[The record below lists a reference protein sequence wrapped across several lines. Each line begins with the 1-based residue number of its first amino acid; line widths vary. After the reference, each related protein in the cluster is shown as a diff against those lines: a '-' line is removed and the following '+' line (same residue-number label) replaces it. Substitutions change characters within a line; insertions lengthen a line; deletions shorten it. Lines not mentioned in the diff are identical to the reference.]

1 MTSLATS
8 PDANPGPPAPDDSQA
23 VLAASG
29 IGKRFGGVHALDDV
43 SISVARGEVCGLI
56 GPNGAGKTTLFDLL
70 SGVQP
75 VTTGRVIYQGVD
87 ITRKPATWR
96 ARHGLRR
103 TFQKQQPFAHLTVE
117 DNLMVAVEW
126 RGGGGGVVADL
137 VQFPLRKHRE
147 RARREAAREALRIFG
162 LEGLGK
168 ERAGRLTIGQVRLLE
183 LARAF
188 VDEPNV
194 VLLDEP
200 TSGLAE
206 TEIEYL
212 AAAFERIRNE
222 RSCAVLL
229 VEHDM
234 AFVMRECSRVVV
246 LNLGRRLAE
255 GTPDEIRNHPEV
267 AAAYLGSSTADSTGG
282 EPAAATGAKPDAEQ
296 GTDTSR
302 GSSTA

>member
-1 MTSLATS
+1 MTTAAVSGDTTAPEPLPGAS
-8 PDANPGPPAPDDSQA
+8 DVVLEANG
-23 VLAASG
+23 L
-29 IGKRFGGVHALDDV
+29 GKRFGGVTALDDV
-43 SISVARGEVCGLI
+43 NIGVRPGEVCGLI

-75 VTTGRVIYQGVD
+75 VSTGRVIYRGED
-87 ITRKPATWR
+87 ITGRPATWR
-96 ARHGLRR
+96 ARHGLKR
-103 TFQKQQPFAHLTVE
+103 TFQKQQPFSYLTVE

-126 RGGGGGVVADL
+126 RGGGGGVLADL
-137 VQFPLRKHRE
+137 VQFPLRKQKE
-147 RARREAAREALRIFG
+147 RARREAARDALRLFG
-162 LEGLGK
+162 LEGIAR

-183 LARAF
+183 MARAF
-188 VDEPNV
+188 VDQPDV

-206 TEIEYL
+206 AEIEYL
-212 AAAFERIRNE
+212 ASAFERIRSQ

-255 GTPDEIRNHPEV
+255 GTPDEIRSNPDV
-267 AAAYLGSSTADSTGG
+267 TAAYLGS
-282 EPAAATGAKPDAEQ
+282 GAV
-296 GTDTSR
+296 
-302 GSSTA
+302 

>member
-1 MTSLATS
+1 VLEAT
-8 PDANPGPPAPDDSQA
+8 
-23 VLAASG
+23 G
-29 IGKRFGGVHALDDV
+29 IGKRFGGVQALDDV

-70 SGVQP
+70 SGVQSA
-75 VTTGRVIYQGVD
+75 TTGRVVYQGVD
-87 ITRKPATWR
+87 ITHKPATWR

-126 RGGGGGVVADL
+126 RGGGGGVLADL
-137 VQFPLRKHRE
+137 VQFPLRKRRE
-147 RARREAAREALRIFG
+147 RARREAARDALRLFG
-162 LEGLGK
+162 LEGMGR

-183 LARAF
+183 MARAF
-188 VDEPNV
+188 VDEPKV

-206 TEIEYL
+206 TEIEFL
-212 AAAFERIRNE
+212 AAAFARIRNE

-246 LNLGRRLAE
+246 LNLGRLLAE
-255 GTPDEIRNHPEV
+255 GTPDQIRNHPEV
-267 AAAYLGSSTADSTGG
+267 AAAYLGSSTAGESSGESSGASSGDSS
-282 EPAAATGAKPDAEQ
+282 AATGAGSSTE
-296 GTDTSR
+296 TSR
-302 GSSTA
+302 GSGTA

>member
-1 MTSLATS
+1 MPPSS
-8 PDANPGPPAPDDSQA
+8 PPASRDV

-29 IGKRFGGVHALDDV
+29 VSKRFGGITALDDV
-43 SISVARGEVCGLI
+43 SVGVRRGEVCGLI

-70 SGVQP
+70 SGVQQASA
-75 VTTGRVIYQGVD
+75 GRVIYQGDD
-87 ITRKPATWR
+87 ITSRPATWR

-103 TFQKQQPFAHLTVE
+103 TFQKQQPFSYLTVE

-126 RGGGGGVVADL
+126 RGGGGGVLADL
-137 VQFPLRKHRE
+137 VQFPLRKRKE
-147 RARREAAREALRIFG
+147 RDRREAARDALQLFG
-162 LEGLGK
+162 LQDIAR

-183 LARAF
+183 MARAF
-188 VDEPNV
+188 VDRPDV

-206 TEIEYL
+206 AEIEYL
-212 AAAFERIRNE
+212 ASAFERVRDE

-246 LNLGRRLAE
+246 LNLGRLLAE
-255 GTPDEIRNHPEV
+255 GTPDEIRSQPDV
-267 AAAYLGSSTADSTGG
+267 AAAYLGSSAV
-282 EPAAATGAKPDAEQ
+282 
-296 GTDTSR
+296 
-302 GSSTA
+302 

>member
-1 MTSLATS
+1 MATS
-8 PDANPGPPAPDDSQA
+8 PQPASAARDV
-23 VLAASG
+23 VLEATG
-29 IGKRFGGVHALDDV
+29 IGKRFGGVTALDDV
-43 SISVARGEVCGLI
+43 SISVRRGEVCGLI

-75 VTTGRVIYQGVD
+75 VSTGRVIYQGQE
-87 ITRKPATWR
+87 ITGRPATWR

-103 TFQKQQPFAHLTVE
+103 TFQKQQPFSYLTVE

-126 RGGGGGVVADL
+126 RGGGGGVLADL
-137 VQFPLRKHRE
+137 VQFPLRKQKE
-147 RARREAAREALRIFG
+147 RARRDAAREALQLFG
-162 LEGLGK
+162 LEGIAR

-183 LARAF
+183 MARAF
-188 VDEPNV
+188 VDDPKV

-206 TEIEYL
+206 VEIEYL
-212 AAAFERIRNE
+212 ASAFERIRGE

-255 GTPDEIRNHPEV
+255 GTPDEIRSHPDV
-267 AAAYLGSSTADSTGG
+267 AAAYLGSS
-282 EPAAATGAKPDAEQ
+282 AA
-296 GTDTSR
+296 
-302 GSSTA
+302 